1 MKSIK
6 QFHFRRLVSVKPSPI
21 TTITSNSP
29 PVNNSVSK
37 EENIQLANS
46 LISNKSLESA
56 EFLALGVPPTIL
68 SVNSPPSVPVY
79 IRRGSLLSIYGLDNT
94 QTINNQLEVKN
105 PIKHFLYGNYVSSYQ
120 KLISTTPFSILV
132 SSISRNFSPFSR
144 VNNKSFVSL
153 NLDGANDWAILDNQ
167 ALHVY
172 TGNSLIVGLYRLP
185 YNISRSLSK
194 KLSLPFKTSTGLSKW
209 TKLGYTLL
217 SGRGQV
223 ALVGN
228 GTVYNVNLKESEEI
242 LINKN
247 NLLGIS
253 VNGPYDL
260 QNCILKYT
268 FPLSKT
274 EAQKLENNNLE
285 QLLSIK
291 PLAPNA
297 SVKDYYVYYSS
308 KLGNIWRK
316 LLNVFHEGQIKSY
329 NFLVGNQEFIKII
342 GPRSILL
349 QSNSSNDY
357 DLAARRKTGTK
368 INPSGNGLVPSDGNT
383 QVELKRTSEDY
394 LNYVTIK
401 DGKSEFKSTPDFR
414 EAIQP
419 TELKK

>member
-6 QFHFRRLVSVKPSPI
+6 QLHFKRFVSVTPSPV
-21 TTITSNSP
+21 TTVLHNSS
-29 PVNNSVSK
+29 PVNNSVAK
-37 EENIQLANS
+37 EESIKLAES
-46 LISNKSLESA
+46 LISTKSLESA
-56 EFLALGVPPTIL
+56 VFLALGVPPTIL

-79 IRRGSLLSIYGLDNT
+79 IRRGSLLSIYGLSDT
-94 QTINNQLEVKN
+94 QSINNQLEIKN

-132 SSISRNFSPFSR
+132 SSVSRNFSPFSTT
-144 VNNKSFVSL
+144 NNKSFVSL

-172 TGNSLIVGLYRLP
+172 TGNSLIVALYRLP
-185 YNISRSLSK
+185 YTISRSLSK
-194 KLSLPFKTSTGLSKW
+194 KLSLPLKTSTGLSKW
-209 TKLGYTLL
+209 SKLGYTLL

-223 ALVGN
+223 GLVGK

-268 FPLSKT
+268 FPLSKSDT
-274 EAQKLENNNLE
+274 EKLENSTKELVTT
-285 QLLSIK
+285 
-291 PLAPNA
+291 
-297 SVKDYYVYYSS
+297 VKHPGQNGSLGQYFNYYSS
-308 KLGNIWRK
+308 ILGSVWKR
-316 LLNVFHEGQIKSY
+316 LRNVYYGGRIKSF
-329 NFLVGNQEFIKII
+329 NFLVGNQEFVKVI

-349 QSNSSNDY
+349 QSNSSNNY
-357 DLAARRKTGTK
+357 DFGTK
-368 INPSGNGLVPSDGNT
+368 RKIGGGVESKQTGLVPSGSG
-383 QVELKRTSEDY
+383 ERTSEDY

-401 DGKSEFKSTPDFR
+401 DGKSEFRSTPNFK
-414 EAIQP
+414 EAI
-419 TELKK
+419 TIEAKK

>member
-1 MKSIK
+1 MLPNAS
-6 QFHFRRLVSVKPSPI
+6 
-21 TTITSNSP
+21 
-29 PVNNSVSK
+29 PVNNSVAK
-37 EENIQLANS
+37 EESIKLADS
-46 LISNKSLESA
+46 LISTKSLESA

-79 IRRGSLLSIYGLDNT
+79 IRRGSLLSIYGLSDT
-94 QTINNQLEVKN
+94 QTIHNQLEIKN

-132 SSISRNFSPFSR
+132 SSVSRNFSPFSTT
-144 VNNKSFVSL
+144 NNKSFVSL

-172 TGNSLIVGLYRLP
+172 TGNSLIVALYRLP
-185 YNISRSLSK
+185 YTISRNLSK

-209 TKLGYTLL
+209 SKLGYTLL

-223 ALVGN
+223 GLVGK

-268 FPLSKT
+268 FPLSKSDT
-274 EAQKLENNNLE
+274 EKLERSTKE
-285 QLLSIK
+285 QVTTVNPPGQNGSLLQ
-291 PLAPNA
+291 
-297 SVKDYYVYYSS
+297 YYNYYSS
-308 KLGNIWRK
+308 ILGSVWRR
-316 LLNVFHEGQIKSY
+316 LLNVYYGGRIKSF
-329 NFLVGNQEFIKII
+329 NFLVGNQEFVKVI

-349 QSNSSNDY
+349 QSNSSNNY
-357 DLAARRKTGTK
+357 DFGTK
-368 INPSGNGLVPSDGNT
+368 RKIGGGLESKETGLVPSGSR
-383 QVELKRTSEDY
+383 ERTAEDY

-401 DGKSEFKSTPDFR
+401 DGKSEFKSTPNFNQ
-414 EAIQP
+414 AIP
-419 TELKK
+419 TEVKK